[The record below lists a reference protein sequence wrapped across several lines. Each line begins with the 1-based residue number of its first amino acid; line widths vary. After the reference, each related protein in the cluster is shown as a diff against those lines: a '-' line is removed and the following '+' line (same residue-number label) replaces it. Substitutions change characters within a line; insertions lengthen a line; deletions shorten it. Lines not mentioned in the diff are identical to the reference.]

1 MGVVNRCAIG
11 ISAKEPMRAW
21 AQAMEP
27 EAPLI
32 DDLEPS
38 LYLIP
43 IQDQDRPPP
52 NERLR
57 EHVLP
62 IFREELRCWCEDPS
76 LWPQPLTLE
85 LFLLW
90 FDVRFYGLID
100 DLAMEQ
106 PLRNQPTP
114 DEHQLLEELLREI
127 NGSEP

>member
-21 AQAMEP
+21 AHAMEP
-27 EAPLI
+27 EGTMLAE
-32 DDLEPS
+32 LEPS

-43 IQDQDRPPP
+43 LQDQDRPVE
-52 NERLR
+52 ERLR

-76 LWPQPLTLE
+76 HWPQPLTLE

-114 DEHQLLEELLREI
+114 DERQLLEELLREI

>member
-11 ISAKEPMRAW
+11 VRARSPMRAW
-21 AQAMEP
+21 AHAMEP

-43 IQDQDRPPP
+43 LQDQDRLPE
-52 NERLR
+52 ERLR
-57 EHVLP
+57 EHFMP
-62 IFREELRCWCEDPS
+62 IFQEELRCWCEDPS

-90 FDVRFYGLID
+90 VRCALLRPDRRSPHGG
-100 DLAMEQ
+100 
-106 PLRNQPTP
+106 PLRISTHSRRTP
-114 DEHQLLEELLREI
+114 AA
-127 NGSEP
+127 